1 METTFTAIIG
11 LVIGIFISF
20 YDKKSGKKL
29 YHKWYN
35 ISNKN
40 KLDPNTEIGFVTN
53 QLFGQKLTVALI
65 ITGISYVIGFMVF
78 GINPISGIFYMIA
91 YFLGLMV
98 AFYTSSLLLSLF
110 SKKVSK
116 TIEYIEN
123 VEKGNIDLK
132 AEAKKGYE
140 KVKDKLEDV
149 VESVKETVTGKDT
162 EELKQEIPKKEEK
175 ESPKE
180 ENKDW
185 KKGINDFLDK

>member
-1 METTFTAIIG
+1 MENTIFTAIIG

-20 YDKKSGKKL
+20 YDKKLGKKL

-40 KLDPNTEIGFVTN
+40 NLDPDTEIGFVTN

-65 ITGISYVIGFMVF
+65 VTSIAYLIHFFLIGEAFLGIFRMIGFF
-78 GINPISGIFYMIA
+78 IGI
-91 YFLGLMV
+91 MV

-123 VEKGNIDLK
+123 VEKGGIDLK

-140 KVKDKLEDV
+140 KAKDKLEDV
-149 VESVKETVTGKDT
+149 VESVKETVTGKET
-162 EELKQEIPKKEEK
+162 EEIKQEIPKEKKET
-175 ESPKE
+175 PKE
-180 ENKDW
+180 EDKDW
-185 KKGINDFLDK
+185 RKGVKDFLDK